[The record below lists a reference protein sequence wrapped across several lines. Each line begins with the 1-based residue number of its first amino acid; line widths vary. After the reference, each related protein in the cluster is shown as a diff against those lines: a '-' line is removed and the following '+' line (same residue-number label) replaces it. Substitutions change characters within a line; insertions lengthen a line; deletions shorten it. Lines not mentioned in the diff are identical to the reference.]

1 MRAPPCEVPAF
12 GWPTGRCCKCSRACK
27 LRAANCNGSCRST
40 KARYAHQNSDIHPQ
54 HSPRTAPES
63 SRRDAST
70 ARAIG
75 GVRALRCSSDKRELV
90 RGHAIEGWA
99 TWLAVPLRLLA
110 VRTRCE
116 SRVSQMHIPVFAA
129 SGPEAYGGAQ
139 SGAQNRC
146 DQDVYQLCDWNRAIL
161 ITFDFLTPTSAQ
173 GGTVAKPAWTEIA
186 RRRRGEKEGGPA
198 PGCGGVALKG

>member
-63 SRRDAST
+63 SRRDASI

-75 GVRALRCSSDKRELV
+75 GVRALLCSSDTRELV
-90 RGHAIEGWA
+90 HGPVIEGRASWF
-99 TWLAVPLRLLA
+99 VQSLRLPA

-116 SRVSQMHIPVFAA
+116 TRVSQMHIAVFAA
-129 SGPEAYGGAQ
+129 SGLE
-139 SGAQNRC
+139 R
-146 DQDVYQLCDWNRAIL
+146 I
-161 ITFDFLTPTSAQ
+161 
-173 GGTVAKPAWTEIA
+173 
-186 RRRRGEKEGGPA
+186 GGPDLELRIRRDTHA
-198 PGCGGVALKG
+198 GCKTRIFHISTELMVEPGPPNYF